1 MNDKLNQILAELQKI
16 NQRLDKLERGQEE
29 LSQMIDAT
37 GDLVRY
43 CNTMKEHQLYPVMYT
58 QEDLD
63 MILGIDDK
71 EVEEADISDWD

>member
-1 MNDKLNQILAELQKI
+1 MEKTLNQILEELQKI
-16 NQRLDKLERGQEE
+16 NNKLSSLERGQEE

-58 QEDLD
+58 QEELD